1 MTNPSVYVV
10 VARRVTGQ
18 TCTMFSGLFASIRL
32 VQKITPLALR
42 YRYDRVIFAEGHS
55 LIFHT
60 SLIVTKWV

>member
-1 MTNPSVYVV
+1 MTNASVYVM
-10 VARRVTGQ
+10 VARLTGQ
-18 TCTMFSGLFASIRL
+18 TCIMFSGLFASIRL

-60 SLIVTKWV
+60 SLIVTKCV